1 MLQCLTPNVAKI
13 LVALAFLLLASAT
26 DTGANGDSQWAKKL
40 LDVIKARDAMMK
52 PFISLSEEITTPNME
67 NVIATLQR
75 VSFQINGLDNLNIN
89 TVEKEPTLVKK
100 LFDQPEEPMVKT
112 LFRSNTLES
121 HYKQRG
127 LGFMLKTFRGYHSLR
142 CIQAI
147 ISGQK
152 LGEGYDIPIEAMCSR
167 LKEDIIEETTD
178 HVLSTAKICQSV
190 KQCSGS
196 TTPFPYGDN
205 TDGTDIKVACTEDN
219 KCDVGKALP
228 LMSALL
234 WYKISD
240 FMARSL
246 CHNSLP
252 EFKKS
257 SLTTKYEEIKTMAT
271 LMVSYTSTLHWNG
284 FFREAASQ
292 RAYSNL
298 ETAMSL
304 INKRITSMEFTS
316 LACIKLEATDMC
328 TLGDIYKLYGSLL
341 KLKKNILS
349 PGMTKNLRQFTK
361 VDHSKMLQLKT
372 SALKHL
378 NLLGEIRSVDE
389 NLQASVKGIS
399 KYFYGLAKFDEDIAK
414 ADVTFISDKLS
425 EFRKKSDEISKKVE
439 KDIQNAMAAMVTVLA
454 GQLVEESVILS
465 LKIAEHTNPLKVIF
479 GGVEVGDIYEQLA
492 EVARAAQEL
501 THGVA
506 LRTSLVNVIKDS
518 ADLAKDFK
526 DNANQIS
533 SMQTLVKAIEA
544 NKVDEIGY
552 DADKFIKAYSDYTPK
567 VNRARLA
574 KNDALWATFKSETC
588 DLLFG
593 AQGAGAALGQ
603 GVVGGMLLCER
614 LEGTLAEFSALREN
628 VFDFQF
634 DLVDSLAAVIR
645 GNVGKKLS
653 TSIDVLNDV
662 LESSKLMLGFF
673 ITQHRLQHEA
683 AVYCDK
689 IEYRLQGKR
698 LDDCSPSS
706 GFFSK
711 ENLDN
716 IISFDLKKISYF
728 EENKFVYL
736 PTKPQFKGDTGFIN
750 IPSLAQGNSVTFRI
764 PANRTWLRLHNW
776 LGLQE
781 NSAPFVESFKMYL
794 PLKRYGRKK
803 KTSVTTR
810 TSIELTS
817 IAGSMTSDTS
827 DVVYSIPLEHSKFLT
842 VYYLGYRSSQCSDG
856 NEIPNP
862 YSLCKNL
869 PNICDTFT
877 KKPQESLMPTILSTW
892 KLSYTVESGNRK
904 VKWKAPNPATNLL
917 IKARVKLRHYRTK
930 KSDFKLFEDNLA
942 SEEVCCK
949 GNTYQP
955 EWYDSTC
962 VPCPQKPDIPTNSK
976 SKLGGYYCEKGKE
989 KVVGKLGR

>member
-26 DTGANGDSQWAKKL
+26 DTGANGDSKWAKKL

-67 NVIATLQR
+67 NVIATLQK
-75 VSFQINGLDNLNIN
+75 VSSQINGLDNLNIN
-89 TVEKEPTLVKK
+89 TAEKEPKLVKK

-121 HYKQRG
+121 HYKERG

-152 LGEGYDIPIEAMCSR
+152 LGEGYDIPIEAICSR

-252 EFKKS
+252 ELKKS
-257 SLTTKYEEIKTMAT
+257 SLTTKYEEIKTMVT

-389 NLQASVKGIS
+389 NLRTSVKGIS

-439 KDIQNAMAAMVTVLA
+439 KDIKNAMAAMVTVLA

-465 LKIAEHTNPLKVIF
+465 LKIAENTNPSKVIF

-603 GVVGGMLLCER
+603 GVVGGMLLCEK

-764 PANRTWLRLHNW
+764 PANRTWLRQYNW

-794 PLKRYGRKK
+794 PLKRYGKKK

-827 DVVYSIPLEHSKFLT
+827 DVVYSIPLEQSKFLT

-917 IKARVKLRHYRTK
+917 IKAKVKLRHYRTK
-930 KSDFKLFEDNLA
+930 KSDFKLFEDNPA

>member
-67 NVIATLQR
+67 NVIATLQK
-75 VSFQINGLDNLNIN
+75 VSSQINGLDNLNIN

-121 HYKQRG
+121 HYKERG

-389 NLQASVKGIS
+389 NLKASVKGIS

-764 PANRTWLRLHNW
+764 PANRTWLRQYNW

-917 IKARVKLRHYRTK
+917 IKARVKLRHYSTK

>member
-1 MLQCLTPNVAKI
+1 M
-13 LVALAFLLLASAT
+13 
-26 DTGANGDSQWAKKL
+26 
-40 LDVIKARDAMMK
+40 
-52 PFISLSEEITTPNME
+52 
-67 NVIATLQR
+67 
-75 VSFQINGLDNLNIN
+75 
-89 TVEKEPTLVKK
+89 
-100 LFDQPEEPMVKT
+100 
-112 LFRSNTLES
+112 
-121 HYKQRG
+121 
-127 LGFMLKTFRGYHSLR
+127 
-142 CIQAI
+142 
-147 ISGQK
+147 
-152 LGEGYDIPIEAMCSR
+152 
-167 LKEDIIEETTD
+167 
-178 HVLSTAKICQSV
+178 
-190 KQCSGS
+190 
-196 TTPFPYGDN
+196 
-205 TDGTDIKVACTEDN
+205 
-219 KCDVGKALP
+219 
-228 LMSALL
+228 
-234 WYKISD
+234 
-240 FMARSL
+240 
-246 CHNSLP
+246 
-252 EFKKS
+252 
-257 SLTTKYEEIKTMAT
+257 
-271 LMVSYTSTLHWNG
+271 
-284 FFREAASQ
+284 
-292 RAYSNL
+292 
-298 ETAMSL
+298 
-304 INKRITSMEFTS
+304 
-316 LACIKLEATDMC
+316 
-328 TLGDIYKLYGSLL
+328 
-341 KLKKNILS
+341 
-349 PGMTKNLRQFTK
+349 RQFTK

-764 PANRTWLRLHNW
+764 PANRTWLRQHNW

-827 DVVYSIPLEHSKFLT
+827 DVVYSIPLEHSEFLT

>member
-1 MLQCLTPNVAKI
+1 MLQCLTPSVAKI
-13 LVALAFLLLASAT
+13 LVALTFLLLASAT
-26 DTGANGDSQWAKKL
+26 DNGAEGDSKWAKKL

-52 PFISLSEEITTPNME
+52 PFISLSEEITTPDME
-67 NVIATLQR
+67 NVIATLQK
-75 VSFQINGLDNLNIN
+75 VSSQINGLDNLNIN

-121 HYKQRG
+121 HYKERG
-127 LGFMLKTFRGYHSLR
+127 LGFMLKTFQGYHSLR

-196 TTPFPYGDN
+196 TMPFPYGDN

-240 FMARSL
+240 FIARSL

-298 ETAMSL
+298 EIAMSL
-304 INKRITSMEFTS
+304 INKRITSIEFTS
-316 LACIKLEATDMC
+316 LACIKLEAADMC

-341 KLKKNILS
+341 KLKRNILS
-349 PGMTKNLRQFTK
+349 PGMTKNLRQFTQ

-389 NLQASVKGIS
+389 NLQTSVKGIS
-399 KYFYGLAKFDEDIAK
+399 KYFCGLAKYDEDIAK

-425 EFRKKSDEISKKVE
+425 EFREKSDEISKKVE
-439 KDIQNAMAAMVTVLA
+439 KDIKNAMAAMVTVLA

-492 EVARAAQEL
+492 EVTRAAQEL

-506 LRTSLVNVIKDS
+506 LRISLVKVIKDS
-518 ADLAKDFK
+518 ADLAENFK

-764 PANRTWLRLHNW
+764 PTNRAWLRKYNW

-842 VYYLGYRSSQCSDG
+842 VYYLGYRSLQCSDG

-917 IKARVKLRHYRTK
+917 IKAKVKLRHYRTK
-930 KSDFKLFEDNLA
+930 KRDVKLFEDNLA

-976 SKLGGYYCEKGKE
+976 SKLGGHYCEKGKE

>member
-1 MLQCLTPNVAKI
+1 MLKCLTPNVAKI

-67 NVIATLQR
+67 NVIATLQK
-75 VSFQINGLDNLNIN
+75 VSSQINGLDDLNIN

-121 HYKQRG
+121 HYKERG

-196 TTPFPYGDN
+196 TMPFPYGDN

-750 IPSLAQGNSVTFRI
+750 IPSVAQGNSVTFRI
-764 PANRTWLRLHNW
+764 PANRTWLRQYNW

>member
-1 MLQCLTPNVAKI
+1 MLQCLTPSVAKI
-13 LVALAFLLLASAT
+13 LVALTFLLLASAT
-26 DTGANGDSQWAKKL
+26 DNGAEGDSKWAKKL

-52 PFISLSEEITTPNME
+52 PFISLSEEITTPDME
-67 NVIATLQR
+67 NVIATLQK
-75 VSFQINGLDNLNIN
+75 VSSQINGLDNLNIN

-121 HYKQRG
+121 HYKERG
-127 LGFMLKTFRGYHSLR
+127 LGFMLKTFQGYHSLR

-178 HVLSTAKICQSV
+178 HVLSTAKICHSV

-196 TTPFPYGDN
+196 TTPFPYGVN

-298 ETAMSL
+298 EIAMSL
-304 INKRITSMEFTS
+304 INKRITSIEFTS
-316 LACIKLEATDMC
+316 LACIKLEAADMC

-341 KLKKNILS
+341 KLKRNILS
-349 PGMTKNLRQFTK
+349 PGMTKNLRQFTQ

-492 EVARAAQEL
+492 EVTRAAQEL

-506 LRTSLVNVIKDS
+506 LRISLVKVIKDS
-518 ADLAKDFK
+518 ADLAENFK

-764 PANRTWLRLHNW
+764 PANRTWLRQYNW

-794 PLKRYGRKK
+794 PLKRYGKKK

>member
-1 MLQCLTPNVAKI
+1 MLQCLTPSVAKI

-26 DTGANGDSQWAKKL
+26 DTGANGDSKWAKKL

-67 NVIATLQR
+67 NVIATLQK
-75 VSFQINGLDNLNIN
+75 VSSQINGLDNLNIN

-100 LFDQPEEPMVKT
+100 LFDQPEEPIVKT

-121 HYKQRG
+121 HYKERG

-349 PGMTKNLRQFTK
+349 PGMTKTLRQFTK

-518 ADLAKDFK
+518 ADLARDFK

-716 IISFDLKKISYF
+716 IISFDLKKIGYF

-764 PANRTWLRLHNW
+764 PANRTWLRQYNW

-803 KTSVTTR
+803 KTRFTTR

-892 KLSYTVESGNRK
+892 KLSYTVESGNKK

>member
-26 DTGANGDSQWAKKL
+26 DTGANGDSKWAKKL

-67 NVIATLQR
+67 NVIATLQK
-75 VSFQINGLDNLNIN
+75 VSSQINGLDNLNIN
-89 TVEKEPTLVKK
+89 TVEKEPKLVKK
-100 LFDQPEEPMVKT
+100 LFNQPEEPMVKT

-121 HYKQRG
+121 HYKERG

-257 SLTTKYEEIKTMAT
+257 SLTTKYEEIKTMAI

-378 NLLGEIRSVDE
+378 NLLGEVRSVDE
-389 NLQASVKGIS
+389 NLKTSVKGIS

-439 KDIQNAMAAMVTVLA
+439 KDIKNAMAAMVTVLA

-465 LKIAEHTNPLKVIF
+465 LKIAENTNPSKVIF

-603 GVVGGMLLCER
+603 GVVGGMLLCEK

-764 PANRTWLRLHNW
+764 PANRTWLRQYNW

-794 PLKRYGRKK
+794 PLKRYGKKK

-827 DVVYSIPLEHSKFLT
+827 DVVYSIPLEQSKFLT
-842 VYYLGYRSSQCSDG
+842 VYYQGYRSSQCSDG

-917 IKARVKLRHYRTK
+917 IKAKVKLRHYRTK
-930 KSDFKLFEDNLA
+930 KSDFKLFEDNPA

>member
-26 DTGANGDSQWAKKL
+26 DTGANGDSKWAKKL

-67 NVIATLQR
+67 NVIATLQK
-75 VSFQINGLDNLNIN
+75 VSSQINGLDNLNIN

-121 HYKQRG
+121 HYKGRG
-127 LGFMLKTFRGYHSLR
+127 LGFMMKTFRGYHSLR

-196 TTPFPYGDN
+196 TTPFPYGDK

-389 NLQASVKGIS
+389 NLQTSVKGIS

-439 KDIQNAMAAMVTVLA
+439 KDIKNAMAAMVTVLA

-465 LKIAEHTNPLKVIF
+465 LKIAENTNPLKVIF

-492 EVARAAQEL
+492 EVERAAQEL

-628 VFDFQF
+628 AFDFQF

-653 TSIDVLNDV
+653 TSIDALNDV

-698 LDDCSPSS
+698 LDDCSRSS

-764 PANRTWLRLHNW
+764 PANRTWLRQYNW

-781 NSAPFVESFKMYL
+781 NSAPFIESFKMYL
-794 PLKRYGRKK
+794 PLKRYGKKK

-810 TSIELTS
+810 TSIELNS

-917 IKARVKLRHYRTK
+917 IKAKVKLRHYRTK

>member
-389 NLQASVKGIS
+389 NLKASVKGIS

>member
-1 MLQCLTPNVAKI
+1 MLRCLTPNVAKI

-26 DTGANGDSQWAKKL
+26 DTGANGDSRWAKKL

-67 NVIATLQR
+67 NVIATLQK
-75 VSFQINGLDNLNIN
+75 VSSQINGLDNLNIN

-121 HYKQRG
+121 HYKERG

-196 TTPFPYGDN
+196 TTPFPYGGN

-764 PANRTWLRLHNW
+764 PSNRTWLRQHNW

>member
-1 MLQCLTPNVAKI
+1 MLQCLTPNVAEI

-26 DTGANGDSQWAKKL
+26 DTGANGDSKWAKKL

-67 NVIATLQR
+67 NVIATLQK
-75 VSFQINGLDNLNIN
+75 VSSQINGLDNLNIN

-100 LFDQPEEPMVKT
+100 LFDQAEEPMVKT

-234 WYKISD
+234 WYKISN

-614 LEGTLAEFSALREN
+614 LEGTLAKFSALREN

-764 PANRTWLRLHNW
+764 PANRTWLRQYNW

-856 NEIPNP
+856 NEISNP

>member
-1 MLQCLTPNVAKI
+1 MLRCLTPNVAKI

-67 NVIATLQR
+67 NVIATLQK
-75 VSFQINGLDNLNIN
+75 VSSQINGLDNLNIN

-100 LFDQPEEPMVKT
+100 LFDQQEEPMVKT

-121 HYKQRG
+121 HYKERG

-152 LGEGYDIPIEAMCSR
+152 LGDGYDIPIEAMCSR

-736 PTKPQFKGDTGFIN
+736 PTKPQFKGDTGFII

-764 PANRTWLRLHNW
+764 PANRTWLRQYNW

>member
-1 MLQCLTPNVAKI
+1 MPQCLTPNVAKM

-26 DTGANGDSQWAKKL
+26 DTGANGDSKWAKKL

-52 PFISLSEEITTPNME
+52 PFISLSEEITTPTME
-67 NVIATLQR
+67 NVIATLQK
-75 VSFQINGLDNLNIN
+75 VSSQINGLDNLNIN
-89 TVEKEPTLVKK
+89 TVEKEPKLVKK
-100 LFDQPEEPMVKT
+100 LFNQPEEPMVKT

-121 HYKQRG
+121 HYKERG
-127 LGFMLKTFRGYHSLR
+127 LGFILKTFRGYHSLR

-292 RAYSNL
+292 RAYFNL
-298 ETAMSL
+298 EIAMSL

-389 NLQASVKGIS
+389 NLRTSVKGIS

-414 ADVTFISDKLS
+414 ADITFISDKLS

-439 KDIQNAMAAMVTVLA
+439 KDIKNAMEAMVTVLA
-454 GQLVEESVILS
+454 GQLVKESVILS

-574 KNDALWATFKSETC
+574 KNDALWANFKSETC

-603 GVVGGMLLCER
+603 GVVGGMLLCEK

-634 DLVDSLAAVIR
+634 GLVDSLAAVIR

-662 LESSKLMLGFF
+662 VESSKLMLGFF

-728 EENKFVYL
+728 EEKKFVYL

-764 PANRTWLRLHNW
+764 PANRTWLRQYNW

-794 PLKRYGRKK
+794 PLKRYGKKK

-817 IAGSMTSDTS
+817 IAGNMTSDTS

-917 IKARVKLRHYRTK
+917 INAKVKLRHYHTK

-942 SEEVCCK
+942 SKEVCCK

>member
-67 NVIATLQR
+67 NVIATLQK
-75 VSFQINGLDNLNIN
+75 VSSQINGLDNLNIS

-100 LFDQPEEPMVKT
+100 LFDQAEEPMVKT

-234 WYKISD
+234 WYKISN

-764 PANRTWLRLHNW
+764 PANRTWLRQHNW

-856 NEIPNP
+856 NEISNP

-869 PNICDTFT
+869 PDICDTFT

>member
-26 DTGANGDSQWAKKL
+26 DTGANGDSKWAKKL

-67 NVIATLQR
+67 NVIATLQK
-75 VSFQINGLDNLNIN
+75 VSSQINGLDNLNIN
-89 TVEKEPTLVKK
+89 TAEKEPKLVKK

-121 HYKQRG
+121 HYKERG

-152 LGEGYDIPIEAMCSR
+152 LGEGYDIPIEAICSR

-252 EFKKS
+252 ELKKS
-257 SLTTKYEEIKTMAT
+257 SLTTKYEEIKTMVT

-298 ETAMSL
+298 ETALSL

-389 NLQASVKGIS
+389 NLRTSVKGIS

-439 KDIQNAMAAMVTVLA
+439 KDIKNAMAAMVTVLA

-465 LKIAEHTNPLKVIF
+465 LKIAENTNPSKVIF

-603 GVVGGMLLCER
+603 GVVGGMLLCEK

-764 PANRTWLRLHNW
+764 PANRTWLRQYNW

-794 PLKRYGRKK
+794 PLKRYGKKK

-842 VYYLGYRSSQCSDG
+842 VYYQGYRSSQCSDG

-917 IKARVKLRHYRTK
+917 IKAKVKLRHYRTK
-930 KSDFKLFEDNLA
+930 KSDFKLFEDNPA

>member
-75 VSFQINGLDNLNIN
+75 VSSQINGLDNLNIN

-100 LFDQPEEPMVKT
+100 LFDQAEEPMVKT

-234 WYKISD
+234 WYKISN

-271 LMVSYTSTLHWNG
+271 LMVSYISTLHWNG

-389 NLQASVKGIS
+389 NLKASVKGIS

-764 PANRTWLRLHNW
+764 PANRTWLRQYNW

>member
-1 MLQCLTPNVAKI
+1 
-13 LVALAFLLLASAT
+13 
-26 DTGANGDSQWAKKL
+26 
-40 LDVIKARDAMMK
+40 
-52 PFISLSEEITTPNME
+52 
-67 NVIATLQR
+67 
-75 VSFQINGLDNLNIN
+75 
-89 TVEKEPTLVKK
+89 
-100 LFDQPEEPMVKT
+100 MVKT

-121 HYKQRG
+121 HYKERG
-127 LGFMLKTFRGYHSLR
+127 LGFILKTFRGYHSLR

-292 RAYSNL
+292 RAYFNL
-298 ETAMSL
+298 EIAMSL

-378 NLLGEIRSVDE
+378 NLLGEVRSVDE
-389 NLQASVKGIS
+389 NLKTSVKGIS

-439 KDIQNAMAAMVTVLA
+439 KDIKNAMAAMVTVLA

-465 LKIAEHTNPLKVIF
+465 LKIAENTNPSKVIF

-603 GVVGGMLLCER
+603 GVVGGMLLCEK

-764 PANRTWLRLHNW
+764 PANRIWLRQYNW
-776 LGLQE
+776 LGLEE

-794 PLKRYGRKK
+794 PLKRYGKKK

-817 IAGSMTSDTS
+817 IAGNMTSDTS
-827 DVVYSIPLEHSKFLT
+827 DVVYSIPLEQSKFLT

-917 IKARVKLRHYRTK
+917 IKAKVKLRHYRTK
-930 KSDFKLFEDNLA
+930 KSDFKLFEDNL
-942 SEEVCCK
+942 SSKEVCCK

>member
-1 MLQCLTPNVAKI
+1 
-13 LVALAFLLLASAT
+13 
-26 DTGANGDSQWAKKL
+26 
-40 LDVIKARDAMMK
+40 
-52 PFISLSEEITTPNME
+52 
-67 NVIATLQR
+67 
-75 VSFQINGLDNLNIN
+75 
-89 TVEKEPTLVKK
+89 
-100 LFDQPEEPMVKT
+100 MVKT

-121 HYKQRG
+121 HYKERG

-152 LGEGYDIPIEAMCSR
+152 LGEGYDIPIEAICSR

-292 RAYSNL
+292 RAYFNL
-298 ETAMSL
+298 EIAMSL

-389 NLQASVKGIS
+389 NLQTSVKGIS

-414 ADVTFISDKLS
+414 ADITFISDKLS

-439 KDIQNAMAAMVTVLA
+439 KDIKNAMAAMVTVLA

-465 LKIAEHTNPLKVIF
+465 LKIAENTNPLKVIF

-533 SMQTLVKAIEA
+533 SMQILVKAIDA

-574 KNDALWATFKSETC
+574 KNDALWANFKSETC

-603 GVVGGMLLCER
+603 GVVGGMLLCEK

-634 DLVDSLAAVIR
+634 GLVDSLAAVIR

-662 LESSKLMLGFF
+662 VESSKLMLGFF

-750 IPSLAQGNSVTFRI
+750 IASLAQGNSVTFRI
-764 PANRTWLRLHNW
+764 PANRIWLRQYNW
-776 LGLQE
+776 LGLEE

-794 PLKRYGRKK
+794 PLKRYGKKK

-817 IAGSMTSDTS
+817 IAGNMTSDTS

-842 VYYLGYRSSQCSDG
+842 VYYQGYRSSQCSDG

-917 IKARVKLRHYRTK
+917 IKAKVKLRHYRTK
-930 KSDFKLFEDNLA
+930 KSDFKLFEDNPA

>member
-1 MLQCLTPNVAKI
+1 MLKCLTPNVAKI

-52 PFISLSEEITTPNME
+52 PFISLSEEITTPDME
-67 NVIATLQR
+67 NVIATLLK
-75 VSFQINGLDNLNIN
+75 VSSQINGLDNLNIN

-100 LFDQPEEPMVKT
+100 LFDQPEEPMVKA

-121 HYKQRG
+121 HYKERG
-127 LGFMLKTFRGYHSLR
+127 LGFMLKTFRAYHSLR

-152 LGEGYDIPIEAMCSR
+152 LGEGYDIPIEAMCSQ

-526 DNANQIS
+526 NNANQIS

-764 PANRTWLRLHNW
+764 PANRTWLRQYNW

>member
-1 MLQCLTPNVAKI
+1 MLKCLTPNVAKI

-52 PFISLSEEITTPNME
+52 PFISLSEEITTPDME
-67 NVIATLQR
+67 NVIATLLK
-75 VSFQINGLDNLNIN
+75 VSSQINGLDNLNIN

-100 LFDQPEEPMVKT
+100 LFDQPEEPMVKA

-121 HYKQRG
+121 HYKERG

-764 PANRTWLRLHNW
+764 PANRTWLRQYNW

>member
-1 MLQCLTPNVAKI
+1 MPPCLTPNVAKI

-26 DTGANGDSQWAKKL
+26 DTGANCDSKWAKKL

-67 NVIATLQR
+67 NVIATLQK
-75 VSFQINGLDNLNIN
+75 VSSQINGLDNLNIN
-89 TVEKEPTLVKK
+89 TAEKEPKLVKK

-121 HYKQRG
+121 HYKERG

-257 SLTTKYEEIKTMAT
+257 SLTTKYEEIKTMAI

-378 NLLGEIRSVDE
+378 NLLGEVRSVDE
-389 NLQASVKGIS
+389 NLKTSVKGIS

-439 KDIQNAMAAMVTVLA
+439 KDIKNAMAAMVTVLA

-465 LKIAEHTNPLKVIF
+465 LKIAENTNPSKVIF

-533 SMQTLVKAIEA
+533 SMQILVKAIDA

-574 KNDALWATFKSETC
+574 KNDALWANFKSETC

-603 GVVGGMLLCER
+603 GVVGGMLLCEK

-662 LESSKLMLGFF
+662 VESSKLMLGFF

-689 IEYRLQGKR
+689 IEKRLQGKR

-764 PANRTWLRLHNW
+764 PANRIWLRQYNW
-776 LGLQE
+776 LGLEE

-794 PLKRYGRKK
+794 PLKRYGKKK

-817 IAGSMTSDTS
+817 IAGNMTSDTS

-917 IKARVKLRHYRTK
+917 IKAKVKLRHYRTK
-930 KSDFKLFEDNLA
+930 KSDFKLFEDNL
-942 SEEVCCK
+942 SSKEVCCK

>member
-1 MLQCLTPNVAKI
+1 MLKCLTPNVAKT

-67 NVIATLQR
+67 NVIATLQK
-75 VSFQINGLDNLNIN
+75 VSSQINGLDDLNIN

-121 HYKQRG
+121 HYKERG

-196 TTPFPYGDN
+196 TMPFPYGDN

-271 LMVSYTSTLHWNG
+271 LMVTYTSTLHWNG

-764 PANRTWLRLHNW
+764 PANRTWLRQYNW

>member
-1 MLQCLTPNVAKI
+1 MLKCLTPNVAKI

-67 NVIATLQR
+67 NVIATLQK
-75 VSFQINGLDNLNIN
+75 VSSQINGLDNLNIN

-121 HYKQRG
+121 HYKERG

-196 TTPFPYGDN
+196 TMPFPYGDN

-750 IPSLAQGNSVTFRI
+750 IPSVAQGNSVTFRI
-764 PANRTWLRLHNW
+764 PANRTWLRQYNW

>member
-1 MLQCLTPNVAKI
+1 MLKCLTPNVAKI

-52 PFISLSEEITTPNME
+52 PFISLSEEITTPDME
-67 NVIATLQR
+67 NVIATLLK
-75 VSFQINGLDNLNIN
+75 VSSQINGLDNLNIN

-100 LFDQPEEPMVKT
+100 LFDQPEEPMVKV

-121 HYKQRG
+121 HYKERG

-764 PANRTWLRLHNW
+764 PANRTWLRQYNW

>member
-26 DTGANGDSQWAKKL
+26 DTGANGDSKWAKKL

-67 NVIATLQR
+67 NVIATLQK
-75 VSFQINGLDNLNIN
+75 VSSQINGLDNLNIN
-89 TVEKEPTLVKK
+89 TVEKEPKLVKK

-121 HYKQRG
+121 HYKERG
-127 LGFMLKTFRGYHSLR
+127 LGFILKTFRGYHSLR

-292 RAYSNL
+292 RAYFNL
-298 ETAMSL
+298 EIAMSL

-389 NLQASVKGIS
+389 NLQTSVKGIS

-414 ADVTFISDKLS
+414 ADITFISDKLS

-439 KDIQNAMAAMVTVLA
+439 KDIKNAMAAMVTVLA

-465 LKIAEHTNPLKVIF
+465 LKIAENTNPSKVIF

-533 SMQTLVKAIEA
+533 SMQILVKAIDA

-603 GVVGGMLLCER
+603 GVVGGMLLCEK

-750 IPSLAQGNSVTFRI
+750 IPSLAQGNSATFRI
-764 PANRTWLRLHNW
+764 PANRTWLRQYNW
-776 LGLQE
+776 LGLEE

-794 PLKRYGRKK
+794 PLKRYGKKK

-817 IAGSMTSDTS
+817 IAGNMTSDTS

-917 IKARVKLRHYRTK
+917 INAKVKLRHYHTK

-942 SEEVCCK
+942 SKEVCCK

>member
-75 VSFQINGLDNLNIN
+75 VSSQINGLDNLNIN

-121 HYKQRG
+121 HYKERG

-389 NLQASVKGIS
+389 NLKASVKGIS

-628 VFDFQF
+628 IFDFQF

-736 PTKPQFKGDTGFIN
+736 PTKPQFKGDTGFII

-764 PANRTWLRLHNW
+764 PANRTWLRQYNW

>member
-1 MLQCLTPNVAKI
+1 MLKCLTPNVAKI

-52 PFISLSEEITTPNME
+52 PFISLSEEITTPDME
-67 NVIATLQR
+67 NVIATLQK
-75 VSFQINGLDNLNIN
+75 VSSQINGLDNLNIN

-121 HYKQRG
+121 HYKERG

-196 TTPFPYGDN
+196 TMPFPYGDN

-750 IPSLAQGNSVTFRI
+750 IPSVAQGNSVTFRI
-764 PANRTWLRLHNW
+764 PANRTWLRQYNW

>member
-1 MLQCLTPNVAKI
+1 MLKCLTPNVAKI

-52 PFISLSEEITTPNME
+52 PFISLSEEITTPDME
-67 NVIATLQR
+67 NVIATLLK
-75 VSFQINGLDNLNIN
+75 VSSQINGLDNLNIN

-121 HYKQRG
+121 HYKERG

-764 PANRTWLRLHNW
+764 PANRTWLRQYNW

>member
-67 NVIATLQR
+67 NVIATLQK
-75 VSFQINGLDNLNIN
+75 VSSQINGLDNLNIN

-100 LFDQPEEPMVKT
+100 LFDQAEEPMVKT

-121 HYKQRG
+121 HYKERG

-234 WYKISD
+234 WYKISN

-271 LMVSYTSTLHWNG
+271 LMVSYTRTLHWNG

-479 GGVEVGDIYEQLA
+479 GGVEGGDIYEQLA

-764 PANRTWLRLHNW
+764 PANRTWLRQYNW